1 MCSTH
6 RQGRNSD
13 TIHPEGSRTP
23 WGIRPGASTSR
34 PSKGRLSSPR
44 RQAGRGTCR
53 RTRVPAPLRPPA
65 LTALLP
71 WCQRCWRA
79 TSHPRKSQQRSLRR
93 HRRRL
98 LAADGSATLLEE
110 LKVFAWYFLSPELF
124 RSEAR
129 TPGWVSVQQVE
140 LKDRTPCE
148 SVSIIYSLTPLPVR
162 SLSKIAHSLLG
173 VIN

>member
-1 MCSTH
+1 MCST
-6 RQGRNSD
+6 RRPGRNSG
-13 TIHPEGSRTP
+13 TMHQGGSRAP
-23 WGIRPGASTSR
+23 GGIRPDASTSR
-34 PSKGRLSSPR
+34 PSKARLSSPR

-71 WCQRCWRA
+71 WCRRCCGA

-98 LAADGSATLLEE
+98 LAANASATLLEE
-110 LKVFAWYFLSPELF
+110 LKVLAWYFLSPDTF
-124 RSEAR
+124 RSEVTDTR
-129 TPGWVSVQQVE
+129 MVPVQQVE
-140 LKDRTPCE
+140 LKDRTPFE
-148 SVSIIYSLTPLPVR
+148 SVSIICSLTPLPVG